1 MRVVSTA
8 AVNASCDS
16 MRSPCVVAVTMN
28 SVPPVAPPT
37 VHAIARRPGVSIV
50 RVSWPPSTTWMN
62 LKQATRRRTLT
73 SVDATRAELVL
84 QELERRFL
92 RVAPWGLGGVVV
104 GLSQHVLL
112 VVVALRR

>member
-37 VHAIARRPGVSIV
+37 VHAIACRPGTSFVP
-50 RVSWPPSTTWMN
+50 RRDP
-62 LKQATRRRTLT
+62 KQATRRRTLT

-104 GLSQHVLL
+104 GLGQHVLL